1 MRAIR
6 GTAAYL
12 GIGTSIEDICA
23 HLRLA
28 AGVGINAVFTSLQL
42 PESDK
47 AVLFR
52 DFPVMVETA
61 HSLGML
67 VDADVGERSCRMFGI
82 ELGDFAAFS
91 RLGLDIVR
99 LDNGYTPEQIVAASN
114 NKFGIIAELNA
125 AHVDDDFLST
135 LVALGINKEQVH
147 FCHNYYPMRYTGFSF
162 EEAKKNNDL
171 IHRYG
176 FRVGGFIPS
185 HSHHRIACGIGLP
198 TIEHHRYLKSDVAI
212 REGYL
217 AGFDDFFFG
226 DDFASE
232 EEMRRL
238 VQIDGR
244 VVVFRMTEHVE
255 HGVIDWLL
263 DRELLQ
269 TQFGLK
275 MMIRS
280 NFDKSTYPGFVDDL
294 PSSARKRGDV
304 TVCKSG
310 LYRYKGEIQIA
321 RQDMPED
328 PDIAVIGR
336 ISEDDM
342 SLLDT
347 FNYPVPFMLS
357 KV

>member
-1 MRAIR
+1 MKAIR

-12 GIGTSIEDICA
+12 GIGNSIEDICE
-23 HLRLA
+23 HLRVA

-47 AVLFR
+47 EVLFR
-52 DFPVMVETA
+52 DFPIMVDTA

-67 VDADVGERSCRMFGI
+67 VDADVGERSCKMFGI
-82 ELGDFAAFS
+82 GLHDFEAFHN
-91 RLGLDIVR
+91 LGLDIVR
-99 LDNGYTPEQIVAASN
+99 LDNGYTPEQIVEASN
-114 NKFGIIAELNA
+114 NNFGIIAELNA
-125 AHVDDDFLST
+125 AHVDDAFLGT
-135 LVALGINKEQVH
+135 LAELGINKEQVH

-162 EEAKKNNDL
+162 DEAKKNNDL

-185 HSHHRIACGIGLP
+185 FTHHRIACGIGLP
-198 TIEHHRYLKSDVAI
+198 TIEHHRYLKAEVAI
-212 REGYL
+212 KEGYL
-217 AGFDDFFFG
+217 ASFDDFFFG

-232 EEMRRL
+232 DELRQLAESSG
-238 VQIDGR
+238 D
-244 VVVFRMTEHVE
+244 VVIFRMAEHIE

-263 DRELLQ
+263 GRELLQ

-294 PSSARKRGDV
+294 KSSPRKRGDV

-336 ISEDDM
+336 ICEDDM
-342 SLLDT
+342 PLLDT
-347 FNYPVPFMLS
+347 FNYPVPFML
-357 KV
+357 VEC